1 MTFCVFVNQINQFIM
16 RIILLNHKKY
26 FLQCLSV
33 LLLMTYVSISSAAAA
48 SHETMTNVNLDV
60 KPITGKVV
68 DDSGIPLIGVNI
80 TKAGTTLGTI
90 TDIDGSY
97 SMDVEEGDILIV
109 SYIGYKEQTIT
120 IGSETNYDIVMLTD
134 SQVLDQVVVVG
145 YGSQKKS
152 DVTGAVSSIKAD
164 DINAFPVLDAAQAL
178 QGRAAGVVV
187 QSNNGGEPGAD
198 INIKIRGNTSIS
210 ANSSPLI
217 VVDGFVGGSMPQ
229 AGDIASMEV
238 LKDASATAIYGSR
251 GSNGVV
257 LVTTK
262 KGKSGKLS
270 VELNS
275 TYSVQQTANKLDL
288 LNANEFTDYQNQIR
302 ANQGNTNPYI
312 QGPADTDWQDE
323 IYRGGNIQSHQLSF
337 SGGTDKMN
345 FYASGNFFDQLGIV
359 ENSGFRKGTFLT
371 NLDAQITDK
380 LKMGVNLFGSK
391 GKKDGVTTQSDGSVT
406 VGGDD
411 VISLAM
417 RFAPDKPVIDENGNF
432 TTNDAIGD
440 EVDNPYAVATQRVDE
455 TFSNTFRSNVYASY
469 DILDNL
475 TFKTTFGLSTRG
487 ETRGVYQPSTLK
499 ITSGS
504 AGGRARVTNANRT
517 TVLSENYLTY
527 KRELGNG
534 NLTLLG
540 GYSYQKSDTKAFAA
554 AGTGFL
560 SDAFSY
566 HALGTA
572 TGLLQPASSLSE
584 VEIVSQFGRVNYDLN
599 NKYLF
604 TATVRRDGASNFA
617 ANEKYAVFP
626 SAAFGWKIS
635 NEDFLKESAMIS
647 NLKLRLSYGATG
659 NPSISPYQS
668 LARFASLYASSNGQ
682 TVFAITPDQ
691 PANPNLKWE
700 TSYQTNFG
708 VDFGLYENRVS
719 GSIDYYNIDTKDLIL
734 GDNGIP
740 EYFGFQNDEI
750 LTNLGE
756 INNSGIE
763 FALNTRNIVSGDFR
777 WSTDFNIAKNKNEVV
792 ALINNA
798 DLFGNAAPSYFS
810 HDRSYVLRVG
820 EEVGLFWGYEYAG
833 VYQGGDLP
841 AGTATL
847 AGGVAGDPLFTDIAD
862 EDGERDGE
870 ITEDDRTIIGNPNP
884 DFTYG
889 INNTFSYKSFDL
901 GIFFQGSQGG
911 EIFNMT
917 NVQLNNGDANT
928 TRDYFEN
935 AWTPTNTDTDQPR
948 VGNNS
953 NREIS
958 SRFVEDGSY
967 LRLKNVALGY
977 NLPKHLTDKINVG
990 NVRVSVSAQNLLTI
1004 TGYSGLDPE
1013 VNYFGAGGD
1022 NNTSS
1027 NTVQGFDFGNY
1038 PTVRSY
1044 SFNLNVKF

>member
-1 MTFCVFVNQINQFIM
+1 M
-16 RIILLNHKKY
+16 RIIFLNHKKH
-26 FLQCLSV
+26 LLNCLSV
-33 LLLMTYVSISSAAAA
+33 LFLMTFACLSGVTAA
-48 SHETMTNVNLDV
+48 SYDISAIITEDV
-60 KPITGKVV
+60 KPITGKIV
-68 DDSGIPLIGVNI
+68 DQNGEALIGVNI

-90 TDIDGSY
+90 TDIDGSFT
-97 SMDVEEGDILIV
+97 MNVEEGDQLIV
-109 SYIGYKEQTIT
+109 SYLGYKEQVIT
-120 IGSETNYDIVMLTD
+120 VGADSNYNLVMYQDSELIDEI
-134 SQVLDQVVVVG
+134 VVVG

-152 DVTGAVSSIKAD
+152 DITGAVSTVKGE
-164 DINAFPVLDAAQAL
+164 DINAFPVLNAAQGL

-187 QSNNGGEPGAD
+187 QSNNGGEPGAPID
-198 INIKIRGNTSIS
+198 IKIRGNTSIS

-262 KGKSGKLS
+262 KGKSGKLA
-270 VELNS
+270 VEFNS
-275 TYSVQQTANKLDL
+275 TFSAQNTANKLDL
-288 LNANEFTDYQNQIR
+288 LDANEFANYQNEIR
-302 ANQGNTNPYI
+302 ANNGNTNPYP
-312 QGPADTDWQDE
+312 QGDANTDWQDE
-323 IYRGGNIQSHQLSF
+323 IYRDGYTANHQLSV
-337 SGGTDKMN
+337 SGGSDKVN
-345 FYASGNFFDQLGIV
+345 YYASGNYFFQEGIV
-359 ENSGFRKGTFLT
+359 VNSNFEKVTFLT
-371 NLDAQITDK
+371 NIDAQVTDRLK
-380 LKMGVNLFGSK
+380 LGVNLFGTK
-391 GKKDGVTTQSDGSVT
+391 GSKDGVTTQSDGSVT

-417 RFAPDKPVIDENGNF
+417 RFAPDKAIRDENGNF

-440 EVDNPYAVATQRVDE
+440 EVDNPFAVATERVDE
-455 TFSNTFRSNVYASY
+455 TSSNNLRSNVYASY

-475 TFKTTFGLSTRG
+475 TFKTTFGISTRN
-487 ETRGVYQPSTLK
+487 ETRGVYQPSTLQV
-499 ITSGS
+499 TAGGV
-504 AGGRARVTNANRT
+504 GGRARVTNANRT

-527 KRELGNG
+527 TKAIGSG

-540 GYSYQKSDTKAFAA
+540 GHSYQKNDTKAFAA

-572 TGLLQPASSLSE
+572 TGLLQPASSLSQ
-584 VEIVSQFGRVNYDLN
+584 VEIVSQFGRLNYDFD

-626 SAAFGWKIS
+626 SMALGWKIS
-635 NEDFLKESAMIS
+635 NEDFLKGSETVS

-691 PANPNLKWE
+691 PANPDLKWE

-708 VDFGLYENRVS
+708 VDLGLYENRVS
-719 GSIDYYNIDTKDLIL
+719 VSLDYYNINTRDLIL
-734 GDNGIP
+734 GNNGIP

-756 INNSGIE
+756 INNSGFE
-763 FALNTRNIVSGDFR
+763 VSLNSRNMVKGDFR
-777 WSTDFNIAKNKNEVV
+777 WSTDFNFSKNKNEVV
-792 ALINNA
+792 ALINDA

-810 HDRSYVLRVG
+810 HDRSYILREG

-841 AGTATL
+841 GGAQTL
-847 AGGVAGDPLFTDIAD
+847 EGGVAGDPLFTDVN
-862 EDGERDGE
+862 GDGE

-889 INNTFSYKSFDL
+889 INNTFSFKSFDV

-928 TRDYFEN
+928 TRDYYNN
-935 AWTPTNTDTDQPR
+935 AWSTTNTSGSEPR

-967 LRLKNVALGY
+967 LRLKNIAIGY
-977 NLPKHLTDKINVG
+977 NLPSNLTDKINVG
-990 NVRVSVSAQNLLTI
+990 NVRVSLSAQNLMTL

-1038 PTVRSY
+1038 PTVKSY
-1044 SFNLNVKF
+1044 SFSLNVKF